1 MDALSTTIFNEW
13 FWLPGNT
20 TWKDFARFEQDQN
33 IKLTNPKDLL
43 YAFPLTGVIYVI
55 RMLFKRYIAEPIGRS
70 LGIRDRVT
78 RKTMSHKKIAI
89 TKVSR
94 RGVPI
99 DVNQTAKQQQVDSVD
114 SSSSLSRSHPS
125 SFSQL
130 AKFSESCWRFIFGL
144 SSFIYGIAILQN
156 KPWTW
161 DTRYCWLNY
170 PNQPLSADIFW
181 YYMIVLGFYGT
192 LLSSPFIDAKR
203 KVSVE
208 EILFL

>member
-156 KPWTW
+156 
-161 DTRYCWLNY
+161 
-170 PNQPLSADIFW
+170 
-181 YYMIVLGFYGT
+181 
-192 LLSSPFIDAKR
+192 
-203 KVSVE
+203 
-208 EILFL
+208 